1 MTEKV
6 RALLC
11 TPVVLRCQIII
22 SACVSDKNA
31 SRVYAG
37 EATDSARAEIIA
49 HRDSVASSRNG
60 SDSLIHGSAE
70 LNGYIVNNI
79 VDQAKIISNDFGSP
93 VYFMMFNEAYKYLAL
108 NWLCNTAAFEGT
120 HERLMIVTTSK
131 NACSMIRRKWGT
143 NSVDVVALEPDS
155 IWFKDPYP
163 MFRKMSSRSE
173 VDVASPLNAVT
184 ARIGEWRAYSPMLLK
199 PTDAS
204 VALLSKLME
213 KLRKHGDSDLVVYN
227 YLCMARYSGVVCE
240 NFLYEDVSDG
250 KWFGLE
256 DTEKSML
263 RPYILNNNYLNG
275 KKKKEHRQAS

>member
-1 MTEKV
+1 M
-6 RALLC
+6 
-11 TPVVLRCQIII
+11 
-22 SACVSDKNA
+22 
-31 SRVYAG
+31 
-37 EATDSARAEIIA
+37 EAWSTARNVPI
-49 HRDSVASSRNG
+49 NG
-60 SDSLIHGSAE
+60 IKILIE
-70 LNGYIVNNI
+70 L
-79 VDQAKIISNDFGSP
+79 
-93 VYFMMFNEAYKYLAL
+93 EA
-108 NWLCNTAAFEGT
+108 
-120 HERLMIVTTSK
+120 M
-131 NACSMIRRKWGT
+131 

-163 MFRKMSSRSE
+163 IFRKMSSRSE

-227 YLCMARYSGVVCE
+227 YLCMVRYSGVMCE

-250 KWFGLE
+250 KWNNKARIGAETTLLTVTHKLFDGDTQTRQVTETFGLE
-256 DTEKSML
+256 GTEKSML

-275 KKKKEHRQAS
+275 KKKKEHRQASCFEAEAQTTTWEHNVQ